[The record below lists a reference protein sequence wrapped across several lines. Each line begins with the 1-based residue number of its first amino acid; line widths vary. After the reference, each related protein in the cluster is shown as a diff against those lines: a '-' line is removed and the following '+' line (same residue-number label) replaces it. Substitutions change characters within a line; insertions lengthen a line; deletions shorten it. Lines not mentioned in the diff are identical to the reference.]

1 MEGQTDPELTDCL
14 RAAHGC
20 AGLGKKER
28 GRLRDLGSDGKKQG
42 SRGHR
47 VRGRKRREKP
57 NITEPAKSGKRVGW
71 VILWGHTNNAVEI
84 VGVSST
90 ITMYL
95 KFDQQKSSRNEC
107 LILHLEKKSLV
118 WSNGL
123 SLYFAGEE
131 RENTHE
137 GRHACKESWG

>member
-47 VRGRKRREKP
+47 VSGRKIKKKEKGK
-57 NITEPAKSGKRVGW
+57 TQHYRASEEWEKSGVGY
-71 VILWGHTNNAVEI
+71 VVGSNNTQRLWGLAR
-84 VGVSST
+84 
-90 ITMYL
+90 L
-95 KFDQQKSSRNEC
+95 
-107 LILHLEKKSLV
+107 
-118 WSNGL
+118 
-123 SLYFAGEE
+123 
-131 RENTHE
+131 
-137 GRHACKESWG
+137 

>member
-47 VRGRKRREKP
+47 VSGRKIKKKEKGK
-57 NITEPAKSGKRVGW
+57 TQHYRASKEWEKSGVGY
-71 VILWGHTNNAVEI
+71 VVGSRKQYTEI
-84 VGVSST
+84 VGVSRT
-90 ITMYL
+90 IKMYL
-95 KFDQQKSSRNEC
+95 KFDQQKSSR
-107 LILHLEKKSLV
+107 LILH
-118 WSNGL
+118 
-123 SLYFAGEE
+123 
-131 RENTHE
+131 
-137 GRHACKESWG
+137 